1 MLTKINELLD
11 YWFSNSNIWF
21 NCSLEDD
28 NLIKSKYQNLLLNQ
42 KELNIDFTN
51 NRDLLGLI
59 ILNDQISR
67 HVFRSNKSE
76 IKKYDDI
83 SIQLSKTL
91 LSKIDKNLNPIIE
104 SFNHQERC
112 FILMPLRHTFNE
124 ENIKLCL
131 ELITK
136 WREENDDP
144 IYNRFYQAAVKSL
157 ININDSK
164 NTLYLNKTNLFDDSI
179 LDNYSIK
186 TIEFINK
193 DIQTNKIF
201 IEFKKNMDLIKI
213 EGPIILSISG
223 GVDSMVCSYLLYY
236 YSLHNKVTSKS
247 ITINYNNR
255 DEQSDEINM
264 VNIWLQ
270 KLNIE
275 HHVRHINEI
284 KRTRDKDRDFY
295 EKITR
300 EIRFNSYKKLGNN
313 VILGHNKDD
322 TLENIFSNIKKKN
335 SYDNLLGMDIVSI
348 EKEITILRPLLN
360 ISKADI
366 LSFAKEFNI
375 PFVKDSTPKWS
386 ERGRMRDIL
395 IPQLKDFDK
404 EIIDGL
410 LIMSKNYKEIY
421 SLYKNFIP
429 NIEYSEKYCIVEDKQ
444 VYFFDYWK
452 NIITKIS
459 NYYKC
464 DNIKNKS
471 IINMINCIKLGNRIT
486 LSKQIIV
493 QYKENKLFFNIMNS

>member
-11 YWFSNSNIWF
+11 YWFSNSKIWF
-21 NCSLEDD
+21 NCTLEDD
-28 NLIKSKYQNLLLNQ
+28 NLIKSKYQDLLLNQ

-76 IKKYDDI
+76 IKKYDEI

-104 SFNHQERC
+104 SFNPQERC
-112 FILMPLRHTFNE
+112 FILMPLRHTINE

-131 ELITK
+131 DLVTK

-144 IYNRFYQAAVKSL
+144 IYNRFFQATIKSL

-164 NTLYLNKTNLFDDSI
+164 NTLYLNKTNVFDGTI
-179 LDNYSIK
+179 LDDFSIK
-186 TIEFINK
+186 TIEFIDK

-201 IEFKKNMDLIKI
+201 IEFKKNMDSIKI
-213 EGPIILSISG
+213 EEPIILSISG
-223 GVDSMVCSYLLYY
+223 GVDSMICSYLLYY
-236 YSLHNKVTSKS
+236 YSLHNKVISKC

-255 DEQSDEINM
+255 DDQIDEINM

-270 KLNIE
+270 KLNME

-300 EIRFNSYKKLGNN
+300 EIRFNSYKKLGNY

-360 ISKADI
+360 VSKADI
-366 LSFAKEFNI
+366 ISFAKEFNI

-386 ERGRMRDIL
+386 ERGKMRDIL
-395 IPQLKDFDK
+395 IPQVKDFDN

-410 LIMSKNYKEIY
+410 LTMSKNFKEIY

-429 NIEYSEKYCIVEDKQ
+429 TIEYYEKYCIVEDKQ
-444 VYFFDYWK
+444 IYFFDYWK

-471 IINMINCIKLGNRIT
+471 IINMINCIKFDNRIT

-493 QYKENKLFFNIMNS
+493 QNKDNKLCFNIMKN